1 MPKQQQLELACL
13 GALGHRQHVA
23 CDPTLAPGWR
33 EGGGMLCRWERT
45 TGVWGTGKDKAAR
58 EQRRGEKE
66 GMSSRRGGFGKPP
79 LLKPIDG
86 HSVTACVSKQLISQD
101 SP

>member
-1 MPKQQQLELACL
+1 
-13 GALGHRQHVA
+13 
-23 CDPTLAPGWR
+23 
-33 EGGGMLCRWERT
+33 MLCRWKRT
-45 TGVWGTGKDKAAR
+45 TGVRGTGKEKAAR
-58 EQRRGEKE
+58 ERRRGEKE
-66 GMSSRRGGFGKPP
+66 GMSGRRGGFGKPP